1 MENRLRKMNKAYLSF
16 GAIVLVVV
24 ALSYFLVLGKASPAV
39 IVSQVK
45 MGSVRDSVTGN
56 VKVHASA
63 SFDLTAKASGQ
74 VGWVALS
81 PLGQSLM
88 VKKDQTLVQLLHH
101 DLDRKMNRLLLD
113 KKQFEE
119 RTKNGSTTELLLEIK
134 ERELESMSKL
144 AKTET
149 VSPYD
154 IELIQNEVDRLNALI
169 KLEKLDHAHFM
180 ENFALSLDEL
190 KAEIKDRS
198 IESPIDGDFTACYV
212 APGNQVIN
220 GNRVGKVHSRER
232 IIEVSIN
239 EEDFYD
245 LRQGLPAGVTFFA
258 NKSKIYDAEVT
269 ALSSTIDSNSGIR
282 KLYLKLVGEEIDTIP
297 VGSSGRA
304 EIIKS
309 QKEDVLLIPRKALV
323 GDYVVVENSGLAEFR
338 NIVVGAKNLLTV
350 EVLSGLKKGEN
361 VVLQTPHQLKNGER
375 IKPVT
380 VGF

>member
-1 MENRLRKMNKAYLSF
+1 MNKAYLSF

-63 SFDLTAKASGQ
+63 SFDLIAKASGQ

-134 ERELESMSKL
+134 ERELESMNKL

-198 IESPIDGDFTACYV
+198 IESPIDGDFTSCYV
-212 APGNQVIN
+212 APGNQVFN

>member
-1 MENRLRKMNKAYLSF
+1 MNKAYLSF

-45 MGSVRDSVTGN
+45 IGSVRDSVTGN

-134 ERELESMSKL
+134 ERELESMNKL

-198 IESPIDGDFTACYV
+198 IESPIDGDFTSCYV
-212 APGNQVIN
+212 APGNQVFN

>member
-1 MENRLRKMNKAYLSF
+1 MNKAYLSF

-45 MGSVRDSVTGN
+45 IGSVRDSVTGN

-198 IESPIDGDFTACYV
+198 IESPIDGDFTSCYV
-212 APGNQVIN
+212 APGNQVFN